1 MNNLATRSN
10 LIFSTHMKTTFSG
23 ILSMILCL
31 LLAGCQNSGPD
42 TGRKGPAGGKAQA
55 VSVHTTRVQKVSMTR
70 QVTLSGTLVSP
81 DQAKVSSEVAG
92 LIKNV
97 TIQLGQEVRQGQPLV
112 YVDSRELEIALSRT
126 ESQLR
131 QTEAQLGID
140 GEKIKEPLPTEQIAS
155 VRTAIANLND
165 ARSQLARASRMFEQ
179 KLLPQSDLD
188 TTKTNMEV
196 AEAAYQ
202 SAIENVV
209 NLKAALHDRRAAVQ
223 LAKKKL
229 DDAVIKAPVSGAVSE
244 RLVQNGEYISERTP
258 ICTIVQMS
266 PLKLKTAIQERYVS
280 RIHPGQVVKFN
291 VESFPGEEFEGKIA
305 YISPAIDQDTR
316 TFVVEALVENGH
328 RRLKPGFFT
337 KGTVNTHSDSNVLA
351 ISDSAIS
358 TLAGVST
365 VFIIEGNA
373 IRQQAVT
380 LGSREGG
387 LVEITTGLQGNE
399 TLAASNLSQLAT
411 GVLVKTTG
419 EITLKAAQDSS
430 LEAGEQGGDGNSAK
444 TGEMQR

>member
-10 LIFSTHMKTTFSG
+10 LIFSTYMKTTLPG
-23 ILSMILCL
+23 ILSLILCL
-31 LLAGCQNSGPD
+31 FLAGCQNNGPD
-42 TGRKGPAGGKAQA
+42 TGRKGPAGGQAPA
-55 VSVHTTRVQKVSMTR
+55 VSVHITRVQKVSMIR

-112 YVDSRELEIALSRT
+112 YVDSRELEIALSRA

-140 GEKIKEPLPTEQIAS
+140 GEKIKEPLPTDQIAS

-209 NLKAALHDRRAAVQ
+209 NLKAALHDRRAALQ
-223 LAKKKL
+223 LARKKL
-229 DDAVIKAPVSGAVSE
+229 DDAVIKAPVAGAVSE

-258 ICTIVQMS
+258 ICTIVQMN
-266 PLKLKTAIQERYVS
+266 PLKLRTAIQERYVS

-316 TFVVEALVENGH
+316 TFVVEGLVENGH
-328 RRLKPGFFT
+328 RRLKPGFFA
-337 KGTVNTHSDSNVLA
+337 KGTVDTHSDDNVLA
-351 ISDSAIS
+351 ISESAIS

-419 EITLKAAQDSS
+419 EITLKAAQGSS
-430 LEAGEQGGDGNSAK
+430 LEAGQQGGDGNSAK
-444 TGEMQR
+444 TGEMQQ